1 MTTDEKREKLIETC
15 LIGNKAPYNK
25 CGCCEI
31 SESCRHA
38 GHPPKYMGDEVVEM
52 VYTDA
57 VKHGKI
63 KEGAE

>member
-1 MTTDEKREKLIETC
+1 MTTDEKREKLIEMC
-15 LIGNKAPYNK
+15 LIGNKAPYNG
-25 CGCCEI
+25 CSCCEI

-57 VKHGKI
+57 VNRGKI
-63 KEGAE
+63 KED

>member
-15 LIGNKAPYNK
+15 LIGNKAPYNE
-25 CGCCEI
+25 CSCCEI

-52 VYTDA
+52 VYADA
-57 VKHGKI
+57 LKRGKI
-63 KEGAE
+63 KGG

>member
-1 MTTDEKREKLIETC
+1 MTTDEKRLALIEMC
-15 LIGNKAPYNK
+15 LIGNNAPHNE
-25 CGCCEI
+25 CSCCEI

-57 VKHGKI
+57 VKRGKI
-63 KEGAE
+63 KED